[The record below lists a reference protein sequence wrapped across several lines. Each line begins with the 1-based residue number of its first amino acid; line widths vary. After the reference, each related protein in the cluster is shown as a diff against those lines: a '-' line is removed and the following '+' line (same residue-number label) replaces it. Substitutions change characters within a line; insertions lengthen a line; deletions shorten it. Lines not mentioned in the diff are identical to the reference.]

1 MPEQLKWTM
10 QVAIGSSILVTST
23 EAIAVHAYCKLS
35 TIIPAGSEDKAIDI
49 LPDDDGIF
57 SLVAVKA
64 SKYVNPEDG
73 NGGLRMK
80 LAANGVPIA
89 LAGPLILTHGGMLDS
104 LTSGLTRLYFANDTQ
119 SDVEIEVLAC
129 SHAIFIPEPTMD
141 TLPVTPHA
149 VMAPMQPEARTR
161 DDLTN
166 ISGIGP
172 VYQQRLYEAG
182 IETYAALA
190 AASVEQIREV
200 FSLQPWQAARA
211 SSWIEQAQVLASQ
224 RRTLET
230 DNVEQ

>member
-10 QVAIGSSILVTST
+10 QVAIGSSILVTIT
-23 EAIAVHAYCKLS
+23 EAIAVHAYSKLS

-64 SKYVNPEDG
+64 SKYGNPEDG

-80 LAANGVPIA
+80 LAENGTPIA
-89 LAGPLILTHGGMLDS
+89 LAGPLILTHGGILDS
-104 LTSGLTRLYFANDTQ
+104 LASGLTRLYFTNSMQ
-119 SDVEIEVLAC
+119 LDVEIEVLAC
-129 SHAIFIPEPTMD
+129 SHAISITEPAMHAF
-141 TLPVTPHA
+141 PVAPHA
-149 VMAPMQPEARTR
+149 VMAPMHLEARVR

-166 ISGIGP
+166 VRGIGP

-190 AASVEQIREV
+190 SASVEQIREV
-200 FSLQPWQAARA
+200 FSLQPWQAAGA

-224 RRTLET
+224 RGTSET
-230 DNVEQ
+230 GNIEQ